1 MITENH
7 AAVIE
12 LVNYDFKPP
21 VTVVKELELRMVND
35 AGEYETLRTSRRFCT
50 KGFGMRSDYAKDSE
64 SDINY

>member
-35 AGEYETLRTSRRFCT
+35 AGEYETLRT
-50 KGFGMRSDYAKDSE
+50 
-64 SDINY
+64 